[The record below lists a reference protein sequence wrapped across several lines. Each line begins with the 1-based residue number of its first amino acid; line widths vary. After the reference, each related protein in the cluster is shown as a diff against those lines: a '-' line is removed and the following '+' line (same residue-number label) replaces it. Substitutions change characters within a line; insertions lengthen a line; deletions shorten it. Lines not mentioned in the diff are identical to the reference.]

1 MSCPI
6 LTDKDRELLANF
18 RGDIEAIHSES
29 DILLSQCQK
38 GGGPSSKLT
47 GGTRERLINFLVK
60 IIMVA
65 ISAGV
70 AGASAAF
77 FLTAIPEVWQ
87 MWIISLVNWQAAPLS
102 VCTSTMDYAMGSAL
116 GVFNSSLSCS
126 HRAQLLE
133 QALRRIAQVVGVGVG
148 GITGITGVSLENNIR
163 EYIIQRIQGPTTTYS
178 IQSGEKT
185 NPYTGGRRRK
195 SRRGKRKQNKSRKLR
210 RSKKY

>member
-1 MSCPI
+1 MSCPT
-6 LTDKDRELLANF
+6 LTDKDRELLAKF

-29 DILLSQCQK
+29 DILLSQCQR

-47 GGTRERLINFLVK
+47 GGTREQYINFLVK
-60 IIMVA
+60 IIMMA
-65 ISAGV
+65 ITAGM

-87 MWIISLVNWQAAPLS
+87 IQIISLANLQAVPLS
-102 VCTSTMDYAMGSAL
+102 VCSSTMDYVKGAAL
-116 GVFNSSLSCS
+116 GAVNKSYSCS
-126 HRAQLLE
+126 YRAQMLE
-133 QALRRIAQVVGVGVG
+133 QAITRISQLVAVGVAGV
-148 GITGITGVSLENNIR
+148 TGITGVSLENNIR
-163 EYIIQRIQGPTTTYS
+163 EYITQRIQGPTTTYS

-185 NPYTGGRRRK
+185 NPYRGGRRRK